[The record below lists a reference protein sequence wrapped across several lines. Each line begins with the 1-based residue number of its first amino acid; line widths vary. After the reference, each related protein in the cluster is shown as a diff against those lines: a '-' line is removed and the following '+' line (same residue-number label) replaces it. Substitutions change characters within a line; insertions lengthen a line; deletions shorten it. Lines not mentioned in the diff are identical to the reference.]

1 MKRIFTPLLLLAF
14 FCSIALA
21 AARVTQTPE
30 QLLKQG
36 QEQYKARHWGKAKK
50 SFQNLIETYPT
61 SSMMA
66 DARYYK
72 GMCLYQQQAY
82 DDAIVEFRLV
92 TSRYPASQWADD
104 SQLQI
109 GLCDLKKAPAI
120 QLDQN
125 MTKQALLDLYTVID
139 DYPDS
144 DRLADVYAAI
154 DQARNR
160 LADKD
165 FLIGKFYERRG
176 NFKSAIIYLQS
187 IVKDYDTFKNIADV
201 YYHLAFC
208 QGKAGQ
214 LDGAR
219 SNYQRVIDLYP
230 ESKAAAKARKE
241 LGKLPKPVAQEANG

>member
-1 MKRIFTPLLLLAF
+1 MKRIFTPLIILGFL
-14 FCSIALA
+14 CSFGFA

-30 QLLKQG
+30 ELLKQG
-36 QEQYKARHWGKAKK
+36 QEQYKARHYAKAKK

-72 GMCLYQQQAY
+72 GMCLFYQNAY

-92 TSRYPASQWADD
+92 TERYPASQWADD

-109 GLCDLKKAPAI
+109 GICDLKKAPAI

-139 DYPDS
+139 DYPES
-144 DRLADVYAAI
+144 DRLTDVYAAI

-160 LADKD
+160 LAQKD
-165 FLIGKFYERRG
+165 FLIGRFYERRG

-214 LDGAR
+214 MDTAR

-241 LGKLPKPVAQEANG
+241 LGKLPKPVPEANG